1 MNINLLISNIQNLC
15 NKKNISVDKML
26 KECTLKP
33 SVVDNMK
40 KGSFPSIDKVYL
52 IAEYFN
58 VSVDYL
64 LTGKEQN
71 SSSNLTDEEL
81 ELLDK
86 FRHLLEIDKGRI
98 LERIETIYASYSPE
112 QKENVSQFTDIIKAV

>member
-112 QKENVSQFTDIIKAV
+112 QKENVS

>member
-112 QKENVSQFTDIIKAV
+112 QKENVSLFTDIIKAV